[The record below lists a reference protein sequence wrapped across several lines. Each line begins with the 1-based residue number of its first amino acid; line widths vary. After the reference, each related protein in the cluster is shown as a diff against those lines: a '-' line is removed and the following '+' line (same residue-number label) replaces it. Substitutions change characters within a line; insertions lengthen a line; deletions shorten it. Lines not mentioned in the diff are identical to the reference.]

1 MLTTVLNPAAARS
14 TSITAGS
21 ERAGD
26 TASGR
31 QHLRQPGDCII
42 VNAQIVTPAGIR
54 RQASVRVEE
63 GRIAEIVDGPI
74 AGRHTVDAGGHHLF
88 PGFIDIHSDAIEKG
102 IEPRPNTFFPVNIA
116 VYELDKKIASCGIT
130 TMFHSLSFAELE
142 VGLRNNSTAAGII
155 REINGLAGKL
165 RVNTRIHARFEITDL
180 GAVPFLEGLIADGQI
195 DLFSF
200 MDHSPGQGQFRD
212 ILTFKQYY
220 GPVYAKTDAEMD
232 HIIARKLEARN
243 GGGRD
248 AIGRLL
254 QLCREGG
261 IAVASHDDDS
271 REKMAWLKEMGIGLT
286 EFPVNIEAVRAAREM
301 GIRVCL
307 GSPNVVRGQ
316 SQAKNLSA
324 REAISWGY
332 GDILCSD
339 YSPMTL
345 LHAVLTLE
353 RLGILDLPEAVAM
366 VSLNP
371 ARAVDIDDRT
381 GSLAVG
387 KDADMVLVDHADDFP
402 RVLKTFIA
410 GREVFATC

>member
-1 MLTTVLNPAAARS
+1 MLMTVMDHPQECCATMPQRNENVCRAVC
-14 TSITAGS
+14 
-21 ERAGD
+21 ERQG
-26 TASGR
+26 
-31 QHLRQPGDCII
+31 LRQPGDCII
-42 VNAQIVTPAGIR
+42 ANAQIVTPEGIR
-54 RQASVRVEE
+54 PHASVRVEE
-63 GRIAEIVDGPI
+63 GRIAEIADGPLS
-74 AGRHTVDAGGHHLF
+74 GRRTVDAGGHYLF

-130 TMFHSLSFAELE
+130 TMYHSLSFAELE

-248 AIGRLL
+248 AISRLL
-254 QLCREGG
+254 RLCRERS

-301 GIRVCL
+301 GIKVCL

-339 YSPMTL
+339 YSPMTM

-353 RLGILDLPEAVAM
+353 RLGILDLPAAAAM

-371 ARAVDIDDRT
+371 ARAVGIDKRT

-387 KDADMVLVDHADDFP
+387 KDADMVIVDHADDFP
-402 RVLKTFIA
+402 RVLRTFVA

>member
-1 MLTTVLNPAAARS
+1 MLTTVIDHPPQNSDIASDRHRVCRPA
-14 TSITAGS
+14 
-21 ERAGD
+21 
-26 TASGR
+26 
-31 QHLRQPGDCII
+31 DCII
-42 VNAQIVTPAGIR
+42 TNAQVVTPQGIR
-54 RQASVRVEE
+54 KQVSVRVEE
-63 GRIAEIVDGPI
+63 GRIAEITDAPLS
-74 AGRHTVDAGGHHLF
+74 GRRTIDAGGHYLF

-130 TMFHSLSFAELE
+130 TMYHSLSFAELE

-180 GAVPFLEGLIADGQI
+180 GAVSFLEGLIADDQI

-232 HIIARKLEARN
+232 HIIARKLEAKN
-243 GGGRD
+243 GGGQD
-248 AIGRLL
+248 AIDRLL
-254 QLCREGG
+254 KLCREKG

-301 GIRVCL
+301 GIKVCL

-316 SQAKNLSA
+316 SQGKNLSA

-339 YSPMTL
+339 YSPMTM

-353 RLGILDLPEAVAM
+353 RLGILDLPAAAAM

-371 ARAVDIDDRT
+371 ARAVGIDNRT
-381 GSLAVG
+381 GSLEEG

-402 RVLKTFIA
+402 RVLKTFVA